1 MVRYI
6 ESKGRKLAVAFS
18 LRKAF
23 ALCSKHNTDLDGLVQ
38 KLAALKLDES
48 SYELLLDLGVLGL
61 NTGAE
66 REGTTER
73 FTADDV
79 DAIFSQDLGALRAII
94 EAFITSL
101 HGEEVFTKA
110 TTATTPK
117 SPKKRGAK

>member
-23 ALCSKHNTDLDGLVQ
+23 ALCSKYNTDLDGLVQ
-38 KLAALKLDES
+38 KLAGLKLDES

-79 DAIFSQDLGALRAII
+79 DAIFSQDLVALRKII
-94 EAFITSL
+94 EAFIISL

-110 TTATTPK
+110 TTETPK
-117 SPKKRGAK
+117 SPKKRSAK

>member
-6 ESKGRKLAVAFS
+6 ETKGRKLAVAFS
-18 LRKAF
+18 LRQAF
-23 ALCSKHNTDLDGLVQ
+23 ALCSKHNTDLDGLVE
-38 KLAALKLDES
+38 KLSVLKLDEP

-79 DAIFSQDLGALRAII
+79 DDIFTHDLGALRKII

-101 HGEEVFTKA
+101 QGEEVFQKA
-110 TTATTPK
+110 TTEAPK

>member
-6 ESKGRKLAVAFS
+6 ETKGRKLAVAFS
-18 LRKAF
+18 LRKVF
-23 ALCSKHNTDLDGLVQ
+23 ALCSKYNTDLDGLVQ
-38 KLAALKLDES
+38 KLSELKLDED

-66 REGTTER
+66 REGVAER

-79 DAIFSQDLGALRAII
+79 DAIFTEDLGALRKLI
-94 EAFITSL
+94 EAYIASL
-101 HGEEVFTKA
+101 HGEEVFTSA
-110 TTATTPK
+110 TTETPK

>member
-6 ESKGRKLAVAFS
+6 ETQGRKLAVAFS
-18 LRKAF
+18 LRKTF
-23 ALCSKHNTDLDGLVQ
+23 ALCSKHNTDLDGLVE

-66 REGTTER
+66 REGITER

-79 DAIFSQDLGALRAII
+79 DAIFSQDLGALRKLI
-94 EAFITSL
+94 EAFIASI
-101 HGEEVFTKA
+101 HGEKVFTKA
-110 TTATTPK
+110 TTEAPK

>member
-6 ESKGRKLAVAFS
+6 ETKGRKLAVAFS
-18 LRKAF
+18 LRKVF
-23 ALCSKHNTDLDGLVQ
+23 AICSKYNTDLDGLVE
-38 KLAALKLDES
+38 KLTALKLDEP

-73 FTADDV
+73 FTADDA
-79 DAIFSQDLGALRAII
+79 DAIFTDDLGALRKII

-101 HGEEVFTKA
+101 QGEEVFTKA
-110 TTATTPK
+110 TTETPK

>member
-6 ESKGRKLAVAFS
+6 ETKGRKLAVAFS
-18 LRKAF
+18 LRKIF
-23 ALCSKHNTDLDGLVQ
+23 ALCSKYNIDLDGLVQ
-38 KLAALKLDES
+38 KLTVLKLDEP

-79 DAIFSQDLGALRAII
+79 DAIFTHDLGALRKLI
-94 EAFITSL
+94 EALITSL
-101 HGEEVFTKA
+101 QGEEVFPKA
-110 TTATTPK
+110 TTEAPK

>member
-23 ALCSKHNTDLDGLVQ
+23 GLCSKYNTDLDGLVQ
-38 KLAALKLDES
+38 KLAGLKLDED

-66 REGTTER
+66 REGIAER

-94 EAFITSL
+94 EAFIISL
-101 HGEEVFTKA
+101 HGEEVFMKA
-110 TTATTPK
+110 TTATPK
-117 SPKKRGAK
+117 SPKKRSAK

>member
-6 ESKGRKLAVAFS
+6 ETKGRKLAVAFS

-38 KLAALKLDES
+38 KLSGLKLDEA

-66 REGTTER
+66 REGIAER

-79 DAIFSQDLGALRAII
+79 DAIFTDDLGALRKII

-101 HGEEVFTKA
+101 HGEEVFQKA
-110 TTATTPK
+110 TSEFPS